1 MMKTTVKSLQRDI
14 VSLEKDM
21 LNNMGSVN
29 NERLNKKKEE
39 LGSFLQEKVKGALIR
54 SIICSIKDMDAPSAY
69 FFNLENKSFYK
80 NSCVI

>member
-54 SIICSIKDMDAPSAY
+54 SRICSIKDMDGIL
-69 FFNLENKSFYK
+69 FF
-80 NSCVI
+80 